1 MKNLPS
7 INFDPRPKGQDVDIL
22 IFHYTGM
29 RSAQA
34 ALDRL
39 CDPVAKVSAHYVIDE
54 DGDCYRLVDEG
65 DRAWHAGVA
74 SWAGATDINARSI
87 GIEVVNPG
95 HEWGYR
101 PFPAIQMAALRDLA
115 RTILGRHPIPPQ
127 RVLAHSDVAPDRR
140 QDPGE
145 LFGWSQLAE
154 AGIGIMPRN
163 ALAPLE
169 RGALG
174 PGDRDAEVEGLQ
186 VKLASFGY
194 GLGTSGI
201 YDRATEFVMRA
212 FQRHFRPGRID
223 GIADTECQL
232 ALDDLLL
239 QA

>member
-7 INFDPRPKGQDVDIL
+7 TNFDPRPKGQDVDIL

-29 RSAQA
+29 PSAQA

-39 CDPVAKVSAHYVIDE
+39 CDTAAKVSAHYVVDE

-74 SWAGATDINARSI
+74 SWAGASDINARSI

-101 PFPAIQMAALRDLA
+101 PFPAVQMAALHELA
-115 RTILGRHPIPPQ
+115 GTILRRHPIPPH
-127 RVLAHSDVAPDRR
+127 RVLGHSDVAPERR

-154 AGIGIMPRN
+154 VGIGIVPRN
-163 ALAPLE
+163 VRAPVE

-186 VKLASFGY
+186 VKLARFGY
-194 GLGTSGI
+194 GLATSGI
-201 YDRATEFVMRA
+201 YDGATELVMRA

-223 GIADTECQL
+223 GIADAECQF
-232 ALDDLLL
+232 ALDDLLV

>member
-7 INFDPRPKGQDVDIL
+7 TNFDPRPKGQDVDIL

-29 RSAQA
+29 PSAQA

-39 CDPVAKVSAHYVIDE
+39 CDPVAKVSAHYVVDE
-54 DGDCYRLVDEG
+54 DGDCYQLVDEG

-101 PFPAIQMAALRDLA
+101 PFPAVQMAALGDLA
-115 RTILGRHPIPPQ
+115 GTILRRHPIPPQ

-154 AGIGIMPRN
+154 GGIGIMPRN
-163 ALAPLE
+163 TLAPIEL
-169 RGALG
+169 GTLG
-174 PGDRDAEVEGLQ
+174 PGDRDAEVEALQ

-194 GLGTSGI
+194 GLDPSGI
-201 YDRATEFVMRA
+201 YDRATELVMRA

-223 GIADTECQL
+223 GIADAECQL
-232 ALDDLLL
+232 ALDDLLV